1 MFWFGI
7 LEDLDRSLELLSF
20 QLNLPHKSLTLPK
33 SNSNRAPS
41 AKPSAESV
49 EKLESLM
56 PQDMWVYEY
65 AKRVFEARWE
75 YFKTGSFKPPNR
87 PPFPKVQCRSTR
99 FILKCTGGPY
109 KGENA
114 SGAFYSFFSNKIR
127 SDLLYQ
133 WDSLITDEHKK
144 EFADLL
150 QPQF

>member
-20 QLNLPHKSLTLPK
+20 QLNLPPNSLALPK

-56 PQDMWVYEY
+56 PQDIWVYEY

-87 PPFPKVQCRSTR
+87 PPFPKVQCLSTR
-99 FILKCTGGPY
+99 FILKCNGGPY
-109 KGENA
+109 KGENWQPVYKKQA
-114 SGAFYSFFSNKIR
+114 QR
-127 SDLLYQ
+127 Q
-133 WDSLITDEHKK
+133 VSLVLKK
-144 EFADLL
+144 SRQATGQRFLGPNFRQESKTGF
-150 QPQF
+150 